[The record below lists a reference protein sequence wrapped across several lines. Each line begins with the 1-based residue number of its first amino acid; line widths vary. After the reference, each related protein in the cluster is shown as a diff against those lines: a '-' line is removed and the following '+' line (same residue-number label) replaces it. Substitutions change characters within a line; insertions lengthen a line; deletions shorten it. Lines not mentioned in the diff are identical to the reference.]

1 MGSDRRARRG
11 VGPIKTERAIETE
24 AEAEAG
30 KLRLLF
36 IGPMPPSAKSP
47 NEVIGGAR
55 VMTARLA
62 EGLRERGFDLDVVS
76 TARPRPNLS
85 RRKARWHELI
95 TGVRVFCAALRRMRR
110 ADAALLSISAYS
122 AFIVGLIV
130 WIIAA
135 AHRKPMGLR
144 LLGGAMSE
152 VYSKYG
158 PLRRRIADKTF
169 LGRATVLVES
179 RRLCEDLGNRPNV
192 HWMANSRDV
201 RPPFDRA
208 PERPRRLA
216 FVGQLRMAKGLG
228 EALEACRPLPEGCSL
243 SVYGPAMTDTDFSLF
258 EGHPSAAYGGALE
271 PADVPRVLAEH
282 DLLLFP
288 SYYRGEG
295 YPGIIIEAMQCGL
308 PVIAARWNTVP
319 EVVEHEESG
328 LLVAP
333 RSVEELRS
341 AINRLIEDPA
351 LYQRLRA
358 GAAKRGE
365 YLRSD
370 RWHGLAAD
378 ELRRAVA
385 KRR

>member
-1 MGSDRRARRG
+1 M
-11 VGPIKTERAIETE
+11 
-24 AEAEAG
+24 
-30 KLRLLF
+30 RLLF
-36 IGPMPPSAKSP
+36 IGPMPASAGSP

-62 EGLRERGFDLDVVS
+62 EGLRERGFDIDVVNS
-76 TARPRPNLS
+76 ARPRPNIS

-95 TGVRVFCAALRRMRR
+95 TGVRVLWSALWRMRR
-110 ADAALLSISAYS
+110 ADAALLSVSAYS
-122 AFIVGLIV
+122 AFTVGLAV
-130 WIIAA
+130 WIVAA
-135 AHRKPMGLR
+135 THRKPMGLR

-152 VYSKYG
+152 VYPRYG
-158 PLRRRIADKTF
+158 ALRRRIADATF

-179 RRLCEDLGNRPNV
+179 RRLCDDLGNKPNV

-208 PERPRRLA
+208 PERPQRLA
-216 FVGQLRMAKGLG
+216 FIGQLRMAKGLG
-228 EALEACRPLPEGCSL
+228 EALDACRSLPEGCSL
-243 SVYGPAMTDTDFSLF
+243 SVYGPAMSDTDFSLF
-258 EGHPSAAYGGALE
+258 EGHPSATYEGALE

-295 YPGIIIEAMQCGL
+295 YPGVVIEAMQCGL
-308 PVIAARWNTVP
+308 PVIAARWNTLP

-333 RSVEELRS
+333 RSVEELRA
-341 AINRLIEDPA
+341 AIIRLIEDPA

-358 GAAKRGE
+358 GAAERGE
-365 YLRSD
+365 FLRSG
-370 RWHGLAAD
+370 RWHDLAAD